1 MILEWEKRSIE
12 NSLLITS
19 EGPLLLLFQP
29 ALYVNNTPTYLSAA
43 LVVVYRN
50 VSETLKL
57 EM

>member
-1 MILEWEKRSIE
+1 MILEWGKRSIE

-29 ALYVNNTPTYLSAA
+29 APCVNSPTYLSAA

-50 VSETLKL
+50 VSETPNL